1 MSKNRVLEHREY
13 EVLKAISREQPLG
26 ARQLYNY
33 LQDANLKMSEST
45 ISRILRQLDK
55 QGFTTSKG
63 NKGRVLTEFGEDFV
77 KGLRT
82 EQRWRDN
89 LADLALHT
97 SEDVLDLLH
106 ARHAVEAE
114 VVRSLCEKFDE
125 QALTKLEEIHSQHA
139 SGVDSFATRQ
149 KHAMQ
154 FHKTL
159 ADSVQNPIVR
169 GLCSVI
175 FDPRF
180 DVLESILDLVTS
192 HCNTNVDSVNEHEV
206 ILDAIRKRDSQ
217 SAIEAMSQHIKRLTA
232 DVTSIVENNETDLIT
247 AVLNFNRNNH

>member
-1 MSKNRVLEHREY
+1 MILSSHQVQRGLLMEAIQRNDSTKNQVPRRVVAMYMSKNRVLEHREY

-114 VVRSLCEKFDE
+114 VVQIAR
-125 QALTKLEEIHSQHA
+125 A
-139 SGVDSFATRQ
+139 SCRERV
-149 KHAMQ
+149 
-154 FHKTL
+154 
-159 ADSVQNPIVR
+159 
-169 GLCSVI
+169 
-175 FDPRF
+175 
-180 DVLESILDLVTS
+180 
-192 HCNTNVDSVNEHEV
+192 
-206 ILDAIRKRDSQ
+206 
-217 SAIEAMSQHIKRLTA
+217 
-232 DVTSIVENNETDLIT
+232 
-247 AVLNFNRNNH
+247 